1 MTQFRVCRFSR
12 TRFLIVPIAAS
23 LIAVT
28 ALLAITARAQADG
41 ELLTTNAEI
50 GRAGGGL
57 IVAQRIEPKTLNP
70 VMALD
75 IPSREVIWR
84 MMADLVHIN
93 RQSQQTEPALAKAW
107 KISSDGR
114 RYTLTLRRGIRFSDG
129 HPFDADD
136 VVFSFQVYMDAKV
149 GSPQRDL
156 LLPGGKPIV
165 VHKID
170 PYTVEFQL
178 PQPYGPAERLFDSIA
193 MLPRHILETNYKEG
207 TFPETWQLN
216 SRPEQIVGL
225 GPFRLKEYVP
235 GARVVLERNPYYWK
249 SDRAGERLPY
259 LERIT
264 FLFVGTDDAQVM
276 RFQAGETDTINRISP
291 DNYSALVK
299 SQNGKYR
306 LNDLGPGLE
315 YNFIFFNLNDLN
327 QKFPQISGK
336 QAWFR
341 DLNFRRA
348 VSSAIDRPG
357 IVRLVYGGRG
367 TPLWEPVTPGNKLW
381 LNSAVPKPPRNL
393 DHARDLLKNAGFSW
407 AQDGGL
413 LAPGGERV
421 AFSIMVAAGN
431 ASRVAMATIIQEDLR
446 GLGIRIDIVPLE
458 FRVMLDRVTQTFEYE
473 AAIMGIASGD
483 VDLNSDVNVWLSTGS
498 THLWHL
504 HEVHPTTAWEAEIDR
519 LAQEQLISTQFK
531 ERKQLFDRIQELIAD
546 NLPIICLAT
555 PNILV
560 AAKANLGNFRP
571 AILEPYTLW
580 NVEEFFWR

>member
-1 MTQFRVCRFSR
+1 MTQCRVRHFNR
-12 TRFLIVPIAAS
+12 TRFLAIRIAVL
-23 LIAVT
+23 LIAV
-28 ALLAITARAQADG
+28 AAVLAIDAHAQAG
-41 ELLTTNAEI
+41 EELLTTDAEI

-57 IVAQRIEPKTLNP
+57 VVAQRVEPKTLNP

-75 IPSREVIWR
+75 NPSRDVIWR

-107 KISSDGR
+107 TISPDGR

-136 VVFSFQVYMDAKV
+136 VVFSFQVYMDEKV

-170 PYTVEFQL
+170 PHTVEFQL

-193 MLPRHILETNYKEG
+193 ILPRHILEKSYQEAA
-207 TFPETWQLN
+207 FPEAWQLN

-235 GARVVLERNPYYWK
+235 GTRAVLERNPYYWK
-249 SDRAGERLPY
+249 ADRAGKRLPY

-276 RFQAGETDTINRISP
+276 RFQAGETDIVNRISP
-291 DNYSALVK
+291 ENYSVLVK
-299 SQNGKYR
+299 NQNGNYR
-306 LNDLGPGLE
+306 VSDLGPGLE
-315 YNFIFFNLNDLN
+315 YNFLFFNLNDLG
-327 QKFPQISGK
+327 QKFPQVSAK

-341 DLNFRRA
+341 ELNFRRA
-348 VSSAIDRPG
+348 VSSAIDREA
-357 IVRLVYGGRG
+357 IVRLVCRERG
-367 TPLWEPVTPGNKLW
+367 TPLWEPVTTGNKLW
-381 LNSAVPKPPRNL
+381 LNPAVPKPPRDL
-393 DHARDLLKNAGFSW
+393 DHARDLLKSAGFSW
-407 AQDGGL
+407 TQDGSL

-431 ASRVAMATIIQEDLR
+431 APRVSMATIIQEDLR
-446 GLGIRIDIVPLE
+446 ALGMRIDIVPLE
-458 FRVMLDRVTQTFEYE
+458 FRAMLDRVTQTFEYE
-473 AAIMGIASGD
+473 AAVMGIASGD
-483 VDLNSDVNVWLSTGS
+483 VDPTSDVNVWLSTGS

-504 HEVHPTTAWEAEIDR
+504 HEPRPATAWEAEIDR
-519 LAQEQLISTQFK
+519 LIQEQLTSSQFK
-531 ERKQLFDRIQELIAD
+531 ERKQLFDRVQELIAD

-560 AAKANLGNFRP
+560 GAKANLGNFRP

-580 NVEEFFWR
+580 NVEELFWR